1 LIVRP
6 AQQRRDKLQDLE
18 LLRVRPV
25 ECEEVQKVVRH
36 ELAVDHVLWLSL
48 AEEAQGLCE
57 VVVED
62 DGLVSEFADEEV
74 LLLDFLLEGGGAI
87 ELGAGGGEG
96 FLGLF

>member
-1 LIVRP
+1 
-6 AQQRRDKLQDLE
+6 
-18 LLRVRPV
+18 
-25 ECEEVQKVVRH
+25 
-36 ELAVDHVLWLSL
+36 
-48 AEEAQGLCE
+48 